1 MTDKKQI
8 LLAFV
13 IPFFLA
19 VILFVFGYFL
29 QPDCSYTFVDN
40 GNVICGYENYDVP
53 IASEEYILMIFGL
66 IVLSFILPFFVTWRN
81 HQSRKAKVESI
92 IKI

>member
-40 GNVICGYENYDVP
+40 GKVICGY
-53 IASEEYILMIFGL
+53 
-66 IVLSFILPFFVTWRN
+66 
-81 HQSRKAKVESI
+81 
-92 IKI
+92 